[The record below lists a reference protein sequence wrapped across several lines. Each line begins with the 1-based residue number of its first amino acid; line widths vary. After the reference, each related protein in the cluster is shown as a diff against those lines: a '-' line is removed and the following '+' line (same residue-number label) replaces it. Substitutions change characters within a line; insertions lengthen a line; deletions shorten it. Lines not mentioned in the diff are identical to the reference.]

1 MPGRDRR
8 SSPNRTGP
16 SISVSSSS
24 SFHLPEIARTAP
36 RNSATAA
43 GPVEQPA
50 HSASSTRR
58 SVCFSIPVSRSILIA
73 TTQIIPQM
81 RAGQCRPAWIS
92 CRKGAAEERFAT
104 MSTVLVTGGSG
115 FVGVHAVLQLLAA
128 GHGVRTTVRSMGR
141 QNDVLAMLTEGG
153 AQRPD
158 ELAFFAADLES
169 DAGWAA
175 ATAGCD
181 YVLHVASPMPLQ
193 SPKDENDLIK
203 PAREG
208 TLRVLRAARD
218 AGVKRVV
225 VTSST
230 AAVAYGHEPRP
241 RPFDETD
248 WTDL

>member
-1 MPGRDRR
+1 
-8 SSPNRTGP
+8 
-16 SISVSSSS
+16 
-24 SFHLPEIARTAP
+24 
-36 RNSATAA
+36 
-43 GPVEQPA
+43 
-50 HSASSTRR
+50 
-58 SVCFSIPVSRSILIA
+58 
-73 TTQIIPQM
+73 
-81 RAGQCRPAWIS
+81 
-92 CRKGAAEERFAT
+92 

-158 ELAFFAADLES
+158 ELAFFVADLES

-248 WTDL
+248 WTDLAGADVHAYIKSKTLAERAAWDFVANEASGLELAVINPVGIFGPALGPDYSG